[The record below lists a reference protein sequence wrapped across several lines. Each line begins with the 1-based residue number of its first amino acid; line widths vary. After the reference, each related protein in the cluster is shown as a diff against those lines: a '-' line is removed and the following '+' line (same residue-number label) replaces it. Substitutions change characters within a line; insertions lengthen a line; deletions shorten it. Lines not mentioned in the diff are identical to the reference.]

1 MKGLVVEGGASRTY
15 FAVGAMD
22 VMMSNGISFDYI
34 GGASAGISNAVNY
47 ASNQIGRGREIAMHY
62 VNSKKYCGI
71 RNFLNPK
78 NRSLFGIDFV
88 FKEIPRNLVPFDFDA
103 LKNFKGTVEA
113 TVTNVET
120 GKSEYLPVTAEDR
133 GFDVLIASC
142 SLPIMFPIKEIG
154 GKKYLD
160 GGISDSI
167 PFERALKMGCDKLVV
182 ILSRERS
189 YKKVD
194 SSEGRASLLFKRK
207 YPKFAEALKN
217 RYKMYN
223 EQRRKL
229 FELEAQGK
237 AIVIEPED
245 TTGWTRT
252 ESDPQML
259 INFYKKGFMAAADRM
274 DEIKNYL
281 EENEK

>member
-47 ASNQIGRGREIAMHY
+47 ASNQIGRGREIAMYY
-62 VNSKKYCGI
+62 VNSKKYCGM

-120 GKSEYLPVTAEDR
+120 GKSEYLPVTAEDK

-207 YPKFAEALKN
+207 YPRFAEALKN

-223 EQRRKL
+223 EQRQKL

-237 AIVIEPED
+237 VFVIEPED

-274 DEIKNYL
+274 DEIKKYL